1 MKGYGKKLATLL
13 LSSVLALG
21 MMTGCGKKESAEST
35 EAGKYGLD
43 MDTLTVAVSPGY
55 EPFMYK
61 DGDKMVGYDAD
72 LLAEFEK
79 RSGIKVKYEEADFSG
94 LLGLV
99 QSGKADVVS
108 AQLTPTPEREEV
120 FAVTEPETYYG
131 SVVVVAEDN
140 NEIKSVKDLAGK
152 KIGTGAGNEMQKKV
166 EDMYKDSAEKPQFEI
181 YTSATLENMLD
192 DVEYGRI
199 DGFLA
204 QNVQAYMAIE
214 KSGAKCKVLE
224 PFESSVGCMAV
235 DKKNEKLLNGLNEF
249 LKEIKEDGTLKEIS
263 EKWVGYDIST
273 ESK

>member
-35 EAGKYGLD
+35 KAGKYGLD

-120 FAVTEPETYYG
+120 FAFTEPETYYG

-166 EDMYKDSAEKPQFEI
+166 EDMYKDSAEKPKFEI

-214 KSGAKCKVLE
+214 KSGAKCKVLD
-224 PFESSVGCMAV
+224 PFESSVGCMVV

>member
-120 FAVTEPETYYG
+120 FAFTEPETYYG

-166 EDMYKDSAEKPQFEI
+166 EDMYKDSAEKPQFEV

-214 KSGAKCKVLE
+214 KSGAKCKVLD
-224 PFESSVGCMAV
+224 PFESSVGCMVV

>member
-108 AQLTPTPEREEV
+108 A
-120 FAVTEPETYYG
+120 
-131 SVVVVAEDN
+131 
-140 NEIKSVKDLAGK
+140 
-152 KIGTGAGNEMQKKV
+152 
-166 EDMYKDSAEKPQFEI
+166 
-181 YTSATLENMLD
+181 
-192 DVEYGRI
+192 
-199 DGFLA
+199 
-204 QNVQAYMAIE
+204 
-214 KSGAKCKVLE
+214 
-224 PFESSVGCMAV
+224 
-235 DKKNEKLLNGLNEF
+235 
-249 LKEIKEDGTLKEIS
+249 
-263 EKWVGYDIST
+263 
-273 ESK
+273 

>member
-120 FAVTEPETYYG
+120 FAFTEPETYYG

-166 EDMYKDSAEKPQFEI
+166 EDMYKDSAEKPKFEI

-214 KSGAKCKVLE
+214 KSGAKCKVLD
-224 PFESSVGCMAV
+224 PFESSVGCMVV

>member
-120 FAVTEPETYYG
+120 FAFTEPETYYG

-166 EDMYKDSAEKPQFEI
+166 EDMYKDSAEKPKFEI

-214 KSGAKCKVLE
+214 KSGAKCKVLN
-224 PFESSVGCMAV
+224 PFESSVGCMVV